1 MDLWAPAGIKQ
12 ITQKLQYRIRR
23 GNERCDLPAGQFTV
37 KMQPP
42 KTNLKKKKQP
52 NVHEMQA
59 NAADS
64 IYVSYL
70 EQSKSQSQKV
80 YARG

>member
-1 MDLWAPAGIKQ
+1 MKSLRKRTKRTRGYLQSRNRDRCRDQTHGHQRGKGGVDLWAPAGIKQ

-42 KTNLKKKKQP
+42 KKN
-52 NVHEMQA
+52 
-59 NAADS
+59 
-64 IYVSYL
+64 
-70 EQSKSQSQKV
+70 
-80 YARG
+80 